1 MEAVRVKI
9 DAFDG
14 EGLKWA
20 FDNGSWTTGIK
31 NYKPQNDLK
40 SFDCLERHLETDE
53 LFVLLAGECCL
64 IIGEQAAVGR
74 PSVFQALLMAPHRV
88 YTIAKGAWHTTVTKP
103 GVKLILIEKSGTS
116 MANSEAWTFS
126 AAEAADAAAVVKNA
140 GW

>member
-1 MEAVRVKI
+1 MKDFQLKI

-20 FDNGSWTTGIK
+20 FDNGSWVVGIK

-40 SFDCLERHLETDE
+40 GFDCLERHNETDE
-53 LFVLLAGECCL
+53 LFVLLDGECCL
-64 IIGEQAAVGR
+64 VLGEKAGNGHPAAFEGI
-74 PSVFQALLMAPHRV
+74 LMVPQRV
-88 YTIAKGAWHTTVTKP
+88 YTIPRGAWHTTVTKP

-116 MANSEAWTFS
+116 MANSEIWNFAG
-126 AAEAADAAAVVKNA
+126 AEAGAAADIVKKA